1 MYGQPDGIYPQ
12 VVNKSIKL
20 PRPQSAVKANVAR
33 LIESEHM
40 LRTNNVIH
48 FYVFVKRAII
58 HIVVHLSIYV
68 YITQKEKAT
77 CEALDRVVC
86 KYEYL
91 LVRVVFV

>member
-58 HIVVHLSIYV
+58 HIVHLSIY
-68 YITQKEKAT
+68 T
-77 CEALDRVVC
+77 
-86 KYEYL
+86 
-91 LVRVVFV
+91 LVHRKKRPPARLSIV